1 MAETWSTLRVEE
13 SDGIHI
19 ITLNRPDRRNA
30 LNPQMIADLTGAL
43 NDSERCGCGVT
54 LLTGAGKAFCAGMDL
69 ESLKSFPAEH
79 PEEQHA
85 DIEAFVWLMRRLY
98 DLTKPTIAAVNGAA
112 LAGGAGLAMQCDF
125 TLAVADA
132 KFAYP
137 EVRIGFIPAVVA
149 VFLIQMT
156 GEKRA
161 RSLMLSGRLF
171 SSQEA
176 MEFGLVSEVTS
187 EGDLMPRARAL
198 AASLMR
204 NSPEAMREMKK
215 LLSGFSK
222 TRLDHDLRRALR
234 WSERVRNND
243 DFREGLQAFI
253 EKREPLWPSAKRS

>member
-19 ITLNRPDRRNA
+19 ITLNRPELRNA
-30 LNPQMIADLTGAL
+30 LNPQMIADLTEAL
-43 NDSERCGCGVT
+43 NASERCGCGVM

-69 ESLKSFPAEH
+69 ENLKSFPAEH
-79 PEEQHA
+79 PEEQRA
-85 DIEAFVWLMRRLY
+85 GMEAFVWLIRRLY

-125 TLAVADA
+125 TLAAADA
-132 KFAYP
+132 KFGYP
-137 EVRIGFIPAVVA
+137 EVKIGFIPAAVA
-149 VFLIQMT
+149 VFLIQMI

-176 MEFGLVSEVTS
+176 MELGLVSEVTS
-187 EGDLMPRARAL
+187 EADLMPRARAL

-204 NSPEAMREMKK
+204 NSPVAMRDMKR
-215 LLSGFSK
+215 LLSELSK
-222 TRLDHDLRRALR
+222 RRLDHDLRRALR

-243 DFREGLQAFI
+243 DFREGLQAFL
-253 EKREPLWPSAKRS
+253 EKRDPLWPSARRR